1 MTKEV
6 GKKKKTLPTY
16 LLRLWIF
23 TTPSLFMLSS
33 IHFRQLASFAQFN
46 YFLILPSSLRIVT
59 TVNGKCCIKYYLIL
73 RHFCLL
79 IYYQLQISFCQG
91 RKTICLFYVENGCSN
106 KIWWY
111 TYQALLSFIKLML
124 LSIIKKGLEN

>member
-1 MTKEV
+1 
-6 GKKKKTLPTY
+6 
-16 LLRLWIF
+16 
-23 TTPSLFMLSS
+23 MLSS
-33 IHFRQLASFAQFN
+33 IHFRQLASFVQFN

-59 TVNGKCCIKYYLIL
+59 TVNGKFCIKYYLIL

-91 RKTICLFYVENGCSN
+91 KITICLFYVENGFSN

-111 TYQALLSFIKLML
+111 TYQALLSFIKLMR